1 MNAMIKLYGL
11 IGYPLSHSFSKK
23 YFTEKF
29 EKENI
34 AGCSYELFSI
44 ESIGRL
50 REEVLNPH
58 PELCGLNVTIP
69 YKKDVIPFLD
79 DVSALPLQ
87 ACNCIKIFH
96 GQLKGFN
103 TDIVG
108 FEQSLCEKLLPYHS
122 PALVLGTGGAAEAV
136 IFVLQKLGISY
147 KVVSRQAAPG
157 VLTYA
162 MLTSEMVANHKLI
175 INCSPVGTYPKEDEA
190 PDLPYEAISAAHYLF
205 DLVYNP
211 AETRFLMEGAQRGA
225 TIKNGMDMLANQAE
239 ESWRIWNDPTL

>member
-1 MNAMIKLYGL
+1 MIKLYGL

-29 EKENI
+29 ERENI
-34 AGCSYELFSI
+34 AGCRYELFSI
-44 ESIGRL
+44 DYIGRL
-50 REEVLNPH
+50 RDEVLFPH

-69 YKKDVIPFLD
+69 YKKEIIPFLN

-87 ACNCIKIFH
+87 ACNCIKVSN

-108 FEQSLCEKLLPYHS
+108 FEQSLCEKLLPGHS

-136 IFVLQKLGISY
+136 IFVLQKLGIPY
-147 KVVSRQAAPG
+147 KMVSRNGGPG
-157 VLTYA
+157 LVSYA
-162 MLTSEMVANHKLI
+162 MLTKELVAEHKLI
-175 INCSPVGTYPKEDEA
+175 INCSPVGTYPKVDEA
-190 PDLPYEAISAAHYLF
+190 PNLPYDAIGADHYLF

-211 AETRFLMEGAQRGA
+211 AETRFLQEGAHRGA
-225 TIKNGMDMLANQAE
+225 TIKNGMDMLAIQAE
-239 ESWRIWNDPTL
+239 ESWRIWNDPML